1 MGTRG
6 AASTLFHAWTRLEIK
21 GTRGMHCVKEGSAT
35 DAWMTGG
42 GSSSLSG
49 SQYLSKSQRLAT
61 LTLRPFLASALP
73 DPGCTILH
81 RTYLLQEPT
90 ELQGFRLQNGDQVT
104 LIGPSESDH
113 LGPLV

>member
-1 MGTRG
+1 MKGKRG
-6 AASTLFHAWTRLEIK
+6 LR
-21 GTRGMHCVKEGSAT
+21 CVREGSAT

-49 SQYLSKSQRLAT
+49 SQNLPKNQHLAT

-81 RTYLLQEPT
+81 RTSLLLSFKDFIWSP
-90 ELQGFRLQNGDQVT
+90 
-104 LIGPSESDH
+104 
-113 LGPLV
+113 